1 MTRRNLLW
9 ISAGLFALTSTAHAQ
24 GLAVF
29 DHDFGRERVSS
40 SAALPRDAATIP
52 GSKLRSRP
60 RSKSSY
66 REAIY
71 LPPIREAELRYRPPP
86 RLLQALVWAE
96 SRFNPMAVS
105 LAGAAGLAQLM
116 PGTARE
122 LGVRN
127 RHDPAQNID
136 GGTRYLR
143 QMIDPLRVCASRA
156 CSLQCWTRCSDEGR
170 RYSK

>member
-24 GLAVF
+24 DFAVF

-40 SAALPRDAATIP
+40 SAALPRDAATTP

-71 LPPIREAELRYRPPP
+71 LPLIREAELRYRPRHDCY
-86 RLLQALVWAE
+86 RLW
-96 SRFNPMAVS
+96 F
-105 LAGAAGLAQLM
+105 G
-116 PGTARE
+116 
-122 LGVRN
+122 RN
-127 RHDPAQNID
+127 R
-136 GGTRYLR
+136 
-143 QMIDPLRVCASRA
+143 ASTQWPSVWLARRA
-156 CSLQCWTRCSDEGR
+156 LPN
-170 RYSK
+170 